1 MRISRR
7 CAQYDFQQEKSASD
21 FHRISLRISA
31 GTQVTELSFQ
41 AIEKLPQSYR
51 IIGMNEAVV
60 FVIPF
65 TGLRKLDIE
74 KGENP
79 NEIQTRSLD
88 LTTDG
93 VFASVR
99 HAVEGGRP
107 SQSIER
113 EVVRIHSPITVFQ
126 P

>member
-1 MRISRR
+1 M
-7 CAQYDFQQEKSASD
+7 
-21 FHRISLRISA
+21 
-31 GTQVTELSFQ
+31 TELSFQ

-99 HAVEGGRP
+99 HAVERGRP
-107 SQSIER
+107 YQSIER
-113 EVVRIHSPITVFQ
+113 EVVPIHAPIAVFE